1 MRRTEKNS
9 MVFRR
14 DLPWASSWYKARIT

>member
-1 MRRTEKNS
+1 

-14 DLPWASSWYKARIT
+14 DLPWALSWYEARIT

>member
-1 MRRTEKNS
+1 

-14 DLPWASSWYKARIT
+14 DLPWASSWYEARIT

>member
-1 MRRTEKNS
+1 

-14 DLPWASSWYKARIT
+14 DLPWASSWYEARIM